1 MAGTATAQLP
11 GAIIDVNGNVY
22 AEADGQK
29 VGVARLLLIFSPDD
43 TVRTDVDGRYE
54 IRLPDFGKPIKVAI
68 APSDFDI
75 IVPPQGEIH
84 FENLHPSKLSITCNI
99 MVMGD
104 QVNEELMKE
113 IANLNANVGRL
124 KQNNDLS
131 ERKVMALRNA
141 MMDTVLYYQRVQA
154 NMQNTISQQSRE
166 ITQLRDSIAVILKKY
181 YQAMDEKFLKQ
192 QETFKSI
199 SEKLNTFT
207 SRAADL
213 RDWMPNVKLCFERND
228 AAQQYAGLIK
238 DYNEIRDRINAE
250 HESDLSAVKHYW
262 SNAETAAQ
270 LQETYDYL
278 LDQVHDDTYLLWIRK
293 INDHFKAP
301 VRPSQAQKVADNAQV
316 LMAQKLEVLE
326 RQSALIIEL
335 MRDQI

>member
-166 ITQLRDSIAVILKKY
+166 ITQLRDSMAVILKKY

-301 VRPSQAQKVADNAQV
+301 VRPSQAQKVAYNAQV